1 MADINRIIKEAR
13 NTLVGKVPDPQ
24 SQIDQITLALI
35 YKFMDAKDKEAV
47 ALGLQPQ
54 FFVGEYAN
62 YSFSDIMS
70 APSNPK
76 QFELYTKGIDLLQKR
91 IDLPETFVSVFKDAF
106 VPYRDAQTLHLFLNE
121 IDKIPTDNTE
131 LLGTAFEDLLS
142 IMGSQGDAG
151 QFRTPRHIIDMIV
164 EIVEPKTGES
174 ILDPACGT
182 AGFLISAYNK
192 INKQDLTIEE
202 RDKLINE
209 GLVGYDIN
217 PNMVKL
223 ASVNLFLH
231 GCKKPNIHL
240 YDTLTEKDFWKDNY
254 DVILANPPF
263 MTPKGGIRPHELFS
277 AINANRSEVLFT
289 YYIAKHLRRDGR
301 AGIIVPEGV
310 VFQSANAYKNLR
322 KMLVEENYLYAAI
335 SLPAGVFN
343 PYSGVKTSVL
353 LFDKALARKTDKILF
368 VKMNNDGFDL
378 GAQRRPI
385 DKNDIPVIV
394 DTVKRFISCVSTETE
409 SDFVDEIGLSSVV
422 NKSRIAENDYIL
434 VGDRYKSTVAQKSEW
449 PMVEL
454 GAICSFIRGLTYKK
468 EEEAGEI
475 TSNGVLR
482 ANNIDM
488 VSNSLDLSDV
498 KYLIEDHDYDHNKK
512 VRENDILLCASSG
525 SKQHL
530 GKVALIPEH
539 IDMFFGGFM
548 GVLRPHGKVNA
559 KYLYYNLTSN
569 YYKNFIASL
578 LAGANIN
585 NIRGGDLCSFKIP
598 LPPLEIQEQIVEE
611 LDSYQKIVD
620 GARQVVENYKPT
632 INVDPNWDVLRLG
645 DICLEIK
652 NGVNVEQID
661 NKGKYRVTRIQ
672 TIANGVVDIQRTK
685 WTNDEPSE
693 NYFMQAGDILIS
705 HINSYEHLA
714 KAAIFPDVDE
724 KVIHGINLIRCR
736 LDRKKI
742 DPNYAIIYMKSSCF
756 IDNARIYAQRAVN
769 QASIK
774 VSDLKKI
781 EIPIPSI
788 EEQQQIV
795 EEINEEMTIIEQNKR
810 LIEIFEQK
818 INAKINE
825 VWGSE
830 IK

>member
-54 FFVGEYAN
+54 FFVGEYAD
-62 YSFSDIMS
+62 YSFSNIMS

-121 IDKIPTDNTE
+121 INKIPADNTE

-322 KMLVEENYLYAAI
+322 KMLVEENYLYAVI

-409 SDFVDEIGLSSVV
+409 SDFVDEIGVSSIVS
-422 NKSRIAENDYIL
+422 KSRIAENDYIL
-434 VGDRYKSTVAQKSEW
+434 VGDRYAISDKFNAIYPTVK
-449 PMVEL
+449 L
-454 GAICSFIRGLTYKK
+454 
-468 EEEAGEI
+468 GEI
-475 TSNGVLR
+475 STLITKGTTPTTLGFDFVREGIRFIKIENIGI
-482 ANNIDM
+482 NNKLAQGEYNYITHECDNALKR
-488 VSNSLDLSDV
+488 SQL
-498 KYLIEDHDYDHNKK
+498 E
-512 VRENDILLCASSG
+512 ENDILFS
-525 SKQHL
+525 
-530 GKVALIPEH
+530 I
-539 IDMFFGGFM
+539 
-548 GVLRPHGKVNA
+548 
-559 KYLYYNLTSN
+559 
-569 YYKNFIASL
+569 
-578 LAGANIN
+578 AGALGRTAIVNKEFLPANTNQALAIIRLKDKRLVKYVWWLLSNDIIKAKLSKLKTGVAQFNLSLQQISNIE
-585 NIRGGDLCSFKIP
+585 IP
-598 LPPLEIQEQIVEE
+598 IPPIEIQEQIVAE

-620 GARQVVENYKPT
+620 GARQIVENYKPT
-632 INVDPNWDVLRLG
+632 INVDPNWDVVKLG

-672 TIANGVVDIQRTK
+672 TIANGVVDLQRTK

-742 DPNYAIIYMKSSCF
+742 DPNYVIIYMKSICF

-795 EEINEEMTIIEQNKR
+795 EEINEEMAIIEQNKR

-818 INAKINE
+818 INTKINE

>member
-54 FFVGEYAN
+54 FFVGEYAD
-62 YSFSDIMS
+62 YSFSNIMS

-182 AGFLISAYNK
+182 AGFLISAYKK

-322 KMLVEENYLYAAI
+322 KMLVEENYLYAVI

-353 LFDKALARKTDKILF
+353 LFDKALARKTDEMLF

-385 DKNDIPVIV
+385 DKNDIPAIV
-394 DTVKRFISCVSTETE
+394 DTVKRFISCVATATE
-409 SDFVDEIGLSSVV
+409 SDFVDEIGVSSVV
-422 NKSRIAENDYIL
+422 SKSRIAENDYIL
-434 VGDRYKSTVAQKSEW
+434 VGDRYKEKHIRNSCYEFHRLDEILLKVRYDTKIPKSEYKSAGKI
-449 PMVEL
+449 PIIDQSENFIAGYTDDQNSLYHFDKAVICFGDHTRVLKYIDFDFAL
-454 GAICSFIRGLTYKK
+454 GAD
-468 EEEAGEI
+468 
-475 TSNGVLR
+475 GV
-482 ANNIDM
+482 
-488 VSNSLDLSDV
+488 
-498 KYLIEDHDYDHNKK
+498 K
-512 VRENDILLCASSG
+512 ILLPNE
-525 SKQHL
+525 
-530 GKVALIPEH
+530 KVST
-539 IDMFFGGFM
+539 
-548 GVLRPHGKVNA
+548 
-559 KYLYYNLTSN
+559 KYLYYILQSDPVE
-569 YYKNFIASL
+569 
-578 LAGANIN
+578 G
-585 NIRGGDLCSFKIP
+585 RGYSRHYSYLKEKTIP
-598 LPPLEIQEQIVEE
+598 LPPLEIQEQIVAE

-620 GARQVVENYKPT
+620 GARQIVENYKPT
-632 INVDPNWDVLRLG
+632 INVDPNWDVVKLG
-645 DICLEIK
+645 EVCELNPQKKEVKEFQGDVSFVPMAILNE
-652 NGVNVEQID
+652 NDMRFYPEEQRHI
-661 NKGKYRVTRIQ
+661 
-672 TIANGVVDIQRTK
+672 
-685 WTNDEPSE
+685 
-693 NYFMQAGDILIS
+693 GDVYSGYTFFKDGDVL
-705 HINSYEHLA
+705 LA
-714 KAAIFPDVDE
+714 KVTPCFENGKSGLAEGLINGIGFGSSEFYVLRANTE
-724 KVIHGINLIRCR
+724 KIMPQFIYYVVHSRDFITRGKSNMTGTGGLQR
-736 LDRKKI
+736 LTKEFVLSYTI
-742 DPNYAIIYMKSSCF
+742 
-756 IDNARIYAQRAVN
+756 
-769 QASIK
+769 
-774 VSDLKKI
+774 LL
-781 EIPIPSI
+781 PSL
-788 EEQQQIV
+788 EKQQQIV
-795 EEINEEMTIIEQNKR
+795 ENINEEMAIIEQNKR

>member
-54 FFVGEYAN
+54 FFVGEYAD
-62 YSFSDIMS
+62 YSFSNIMS

-182 AGFLISAYNK
+182 AGFLISAYKK

-322 KMLVEENYLYAAI
+322 KMLVEENYLYAVI

-385 DKNDIPVIV
+385 DKNDIPAII
-394 DTVKRFISCVSTETE
+394 DTVKRFISCVATETE

-422 NKSRIAENDYIL
+422 SKSRIAENDYIL
-434 VGDRYKSTVAQKSEW
+434 VGDRYKEKHIRNSCYEFHRLDEILLKVRYDTKIPKSEYKSAGKI
-449 PMVEL
+449 PIIDQSENFIAGYTDDQNSLYHFDKAVICFGDHTRVLKYIDFDFAL
-454 GAICSFIRGLTYKK
+454 GAD
-468 EEEAGEI
+468 
-475 TSNGVLR
+475 GV
-482 ANNIDM
+482 
-488 VSNSLDLSDV
+488 
-498 KYLIEDHDYDHNKK
+498 K
-512 VRENDILLCASSG
+512 ILLPNE
-525 SKQHL
+525 
-530 GKVALIPEH
+530 KVST
-539 IDMFFGGFM
+539 
-548 GVLRPHGKVNA
+548 
-559 KYLYYNLTSN
+559 KYLYYILQSDPVE
-569 YYKNFIASL
+569 S
-578 LAGANIN
+578 
-585 NIRGGDLCSFKIP
+585 RGYSRHYSYLKEKTIP
-598 LPPLEIQEQIVEE
+598 LPPLEIQEQIVAE

-620 GARQVVENYKPT
+620 GARQIVENYKPT
-632 INVDPNWDVLRLG
+632 INVDPNWDVVKLG
-645 DICLEIK
+645 EVCELNPQKKEVKEFQGDVSFVPMAILNE
-652 NGVNVEQID
+652 NDMRFYPEEQRHI
-661 NKGKYRVTRIQ
+661 
-672 TIANGVVDIQRTK
+672 
-685 WTNDEPSE
+685 
-693 NYFMQAGDILIS
+693 GDVYSGYTFFKDGDVL
-705 HINSYEHLA
+705 LA
-714 KAAIFPDVDE
+714 KVTPCFENGKSGLAEGLINGIGFGSSEFYVLRANTE
-724 KVIHGINLIRCR
+724 KIMPQFIYYVVHSRDFITRGKSNMTGTGGLQR
-736 LDRKKI
+736 LTKEFVLSYTI
-742 DPNYAIIYMKSSCF
+742 
-756 IDNARIYAQRAVN
+756 
-769 QASIK
+769 
-774 VSDLKKI
+774 LL
-781 EIPIPSI
+781 PSL
-788 EEQQQIV
+788 EKQQQIV
-795 EEINEEMTIIEQNKR
+795 ENINEEMAIIEQNKR

>member
-1 MADINRIIKEAR
+1 MTDINRIIKEAR

-54 FFVGEYAN
+54 FFVGEYED
-62 YSFSDIMS
+62 YSFSKIMS

-164 EIVEPKTGES
+164 DIVEPKTGES

-322 KMLVEENYLYAAI
+322 KMLVEENYLYAVI

-385 DKNDIPVIV
+385 GKNDIPAII

-409 SDFVDEIGLSSVV
+409 SDFVDEIGLSSIV

-434 VGDRYKSTVAQKSEW
+434 VGDRYKEKHIRNSCYEFHRLDEILLKVRYDTKIPKSEYKSAGKI
-449 PMVEL
+449 PIIDQSENFIAGYTDDQNSLYHFDKAVICFGDHTRVLKYIDFDFAL
-454 GAICSFIRGLTYKK
+454 GAD
-468 EEEAGEI
+468 
-475 TSNGVLR
+475 GV
-482 ANNIDM
+482 
-488 VSNSLDLSDV
+488 
-498 KYLIEDHDYDHNKK
+498 K
-512 VRENDILLCASSG
+512 ILLPNE
-525 SKQHL
+525 
-530 GKVALIPEH
+530 KVST
-539 IDMFFGGFM
+539 
-548 GVLRPHGKVNA
+548 
-559 KYLYYNLTSN
+559 KYLYYILQSDPVE
-569 YYKNFIASL
+569 S
-578 LAGANIN
+578 
-585 NIRGGDLCSFKIP
+585 RGYSRHYSYLKEKTIP
-598 LPPLEIQEQIVEE
+598 LPPLEIQEQIVAE

-620 GARQVVENYKPT
+620 GARQVVENYKPI
-632 INVDPNWDVLRLG
+632 INVDPNWDVVKLG
-645 DICLEIK
+645 EVCELNPQK
-652 NGVNVEQID
+652 NEVKEFQGDVSFVPMAILNENDMRFYPEEQRHIGD
-661 NKGKYRVTRIQ
+661 VYSGYT
-672 TIANGVVDIQRTK
+672 
-685 WTNDEPSE
+685 
-693 NYFMQAGDILIS
+693 YFKDGDVL
-705 HINSYEHLA
+705 LA
-714 KAAIFPDVDE
+714 KVTPCFENGKSGLAEGLINGIGFGSSEFYVLRANTE
-724 KVIHGINLIRCR
+724 KIMPQFIYYVVHSRDFITRGKSNMTGTGGLQR
-736 LDRKKI
+736 LTKEFVLSYTI
-742 DPNYAIIYMKSSCF
+742 
-756 IDNARIYAQRAVN
+756 
-769 QASIK
+769 
-774 VSDLKKI
+774 LL
-781 EIPIPSI
+781 PSL
-788 EEQQQIV
+788 EKQQQIV
-795 EEINEEMTIIEQNKR
+795 EKINEEMSIIERNKR

-825 VWGSE
+825 V
-830 IK
+830 

>member
-54 FFVGEYAN
+54 FFVGEYAD
-62 YSFSDIMS
+62 YSFSNIMS

-310 VFQSANAYKNLR
+310 VSQSASAYKNLR
-322 KMLVEENYLYAAI
+322 KMLVEENYLYAVI

-385 DKNDIPVIV
+385 DKNDIPAIV
-394 DTVKRFISCVSTETE
+394 DTVKKFISCVATATE

-422 NKSRIAENDYIL
+422 SKSRIAENDYIL
-434 VGDRYKSTVAQKSEW
+434 VGDRYKEKHIRNSCYEFHRLDEILLKVRYDTKIPKSEYKSAGKI
-449 PMVEL
+449 PIIDQSENFIAGYTDDQNSLYHFDKAVICFGDHTRVLKYIDFDFAL
-454 GAICSFIRGLTYKK
+454 GAD
-468 EEEAGEI
+468 
-475 TSNGVLR
+475 GV
-482 ANNIDM
+482 
-488 VSNSLDLSDV
+488 
-498 KYLIEDHDYDHNKK
+498 K
-512 VRENDILLCASSG
+512 ILLPNE
-525 SKQHL
+525 
-530 GKVALIPEH
+530 KVST
-539 IDMFFGGFM
+539 
-548 GVLRPHGKVNA
+548 
-559 KYLYYNLTSN
+559 KYLYYILQSDPVE
-569 YYKNFIASL
+569 S
-578 LAGANIN
+578 
-585 NIRGGDLCSFKIP
+585 RGYSRHYSYLKEKTIP
-598 LPPLEIQEQIVEE
+598 LPPLEIQEQIVAE
-611 LDSYQKIVD
+611 
-620 GARQVVENYKPT
+620 
-632 INVDPNWDVLRLG
+632 
-645 DICLEIK
+645 
-652 NGVNVEQID
+652 
-661 NKGKYRVTRIQ
+661 
-672 TIANGVVDIQRTK
+672 
-685 WTNDEPSE
+685 
-693 NYFMQAGDILIS
+693 
-705 HINSYEHLA
+705 
-714 KAAIFPDVDE
+714 
-724 KVIHGINLIRCR
+724 
-736 LDRKKI
+736 
-742 DPNYAIIYMKSSCF
+742 
-756 IDNARIYAQRAVN
+756 
-769 QASIK
+769 
-774 VSDLKKI
+774 
-781 EIPIPSI
+781 I
-788 EEQQQIV
+788 EEQ
-795 EEINEEMTIIEQNKR
+795 EEKIEEYRNNIKDC
-810 LIEIFEQK
+810 EQK

>member
-47 ALGLQPQ
+47 TLGLQPQ
-54 FFVGEYAN
+54 FFVGEYAD
-62 YSFSDIMS
+62 YSFSNIMS

-322 KMLVEENYLYAAI
+322 KMLVEENYLYAVI

-385 DKNDIPVIV
+385 EKNDIPAVV
-394 DTVKRFISCVSTETE
+394 DIVKRFISCVATETE
-409 SDFVDEIGLSSVV
+409 GDFVDEIGVLSVV
-422 NKSRIAENDYIL
+422 SKSRIAENDYIL
-434 VGDRYKSTVAQKSEW
+434 VGDRYAISDKFNAIYPTVK
-449 PMVEL
+449 L
-454 GAICSFIRGLTYKK
+454 
-468 EEEAGEI
+468 GEI
-475 TSNGVLR
+475 STLITKGTTPTTLGFDFVR
-482 ANNIDM
+482 EGIRFIKVENIDI
-488 VSNSLDLSDV
+488 N
-498 KYLIEDHDYDHNKK
+498 NKLAQGEYNYITHECNNALK
-512 VRENDILLCASSG
+512 RSQLEENDILFS
-525 SKQHL
+525 
-530 GKVALIPEH
+530 I
-539 IDMFFGGFM
+539 
-548 GVLRPHGKVNA
+548 
-559 KYLYYNLTSN
+559 
-569 YYKNFIASL
+569 
-578 LAGANIN
+578 AGALGRTAIVNKEFLPANTNQALAIIRLKDKRLVKYVWWLLSNDIIKAKLSKLKAGVAQFNLSLQQISNIE
-585 NIRGGDLCSFKIP
+585 IP
-598 LPPLEIQEQIVEE
+598 IPPIEIQEQIVAE

-632 INVDPNWDVLRLG
+632 INVDPNWDVLKLG

-672 TIANGVVDIQRTK
+672 TIANGVVDLQRTK

-756 IDNARIYAQRAVN
+756 IDNARIFAQRAVN

-788 EEQQQIV
+788 AEQQQIV
-795 EEINEEMTIIEQNKR
+795 EEINEEMAIIEQNKR

>member
-54 FFVGEYAN
+54 FFVGEYAD
-62 YSFSDIMS
+62 YSFSNIMS

-322 KMLVEENYLYAAI
+322 KMLVEENYLYAVI

-378 GAQRRPI
+378 GVQRRPI
-385 DKNDIPVIV
+385 DKNDIPAII
-394 DTVKRFISCVSTETE
+394 DTVKRFISCVATATE

-422 NKSRIAENDYIL
+422 SKSRIVENDYIL
-434 VGDRYKSTVAQKSEW
+434 VGDRYKEKHIRNSCYEFHRLDEILLKVRYDTKIPKSEYKSAGKI
-449 PMVEL
+449 PIIDQSENFIAGYTDDQNSLYHFDKAVICFGDHTRVLKYIDFDFAL
-454 GAICSFIRGLTYKK
+454 GAD
-468 EEEAGEI
+468 
-475 TSNGVLR
+475 GV
-482 ANNIDM
+482 
-488 VSNSLDLSDV
+488 
-498 KYLIEDHDYDHNKK
+498 K
-512 VRENDILLCASSG
+512 ILLPNE
-525 SKQHL
+525 
-530 GKVALIPEH
+530 KVST
-539 IDMFFGGFM
+539 
-548 GVLRPHGKVNA
+548 
-559 KYLYYNLTSN
+559 KYLYYILQSDPVE
-569 YYKNFIASL
+569 S
-578 LAGANIN
+578 
-585 NIRGGDLCSFKIP
+585 RGYSRHYSYLKEKTVP
-598 LPPLEIQEQIVEE
+598 LPPLEIQEQIVAE

-620 GARQVVENYKPT
+620 GARQIVENYKPT
-632 INVDPNWDVLRLG
+632 INVDPNWDVVRIE
-645 DICLEIK
+645 DICEINKMTVEPEADFIYLDIASVENGTGKISYNQLLKASEAPSRARRKVENNSILLSTVRPNLKAFGYVEYESPEKCVASTGFAVLDAKHDNAKFIYYSLFQNYVMNQMIASMGKGAYPSINQNDVAHLQIKLPPLEI
-652 NGVNVEQID
+652 
-661 NKGKYRVTRIQ
+661 
-672 TIANGVVDIQRTK
+672 
-685 WTNDEPSE
+685 
-693 NYFMQAGDILIS
+693 
-705 HINSYEHLA
+705 
-714 KAAIFPDVDE
+714 
-724 KVIHGINLIRCR
+724 
-736 LDRKKI
+736 
-742 DPNYAIIYMKSSCF
+742 
-756 IDNARIYAQRAVN
+756 
-769 QASIK
+769 
-774 VSDLKKI
+774 
-781 EIPIPSI
+781 
-788 EEQQQIV
+788 QQQIV
-795 EEINEEMTIIEQNKR
+795 ENINEEMTIIEQNKR

>member
-54 FFVGEYAN
+54 FFVGEYAD
-62 YSFSDIMS
+62 YSFSNIMS

-121 IDKIPTDNTE
+121 INKIPTDNTE

-192 INKQDLTIEE
+192 ISKQDLTIEE
-202 RDKLINE
+202 RDNLINE

-277 AINANRSEVLFT
+277 AINANRSEVLF
-289 YYIAKHLRRDGR
+289 IFFIGKHLRRGGR

-322 KMLVEENYLYAAI
+322 KMLVEENYLYAVI

-353 LFDKALARKTDKILF
+353 LFDKALARKTDKMLF

-409 SDFVDEIGLSSVV
+409 SDFVDENGVSSIVS
-422 NKSRIAENDYIL
+422 KSRIAENDYIL
-434 VGDRYKSTVAQKSEW
+434 VGDRYAISDKFNAIYPTVK
-449 PMVEL
+449 L
-454 GAICSFIRGLTYKK
+454 
-468 EEEAGEI
+468 GEI
-475 TSNGVLR
+475 STLITKGTTPTTLGFDFVREGIRFIKIENIGI
-482 ANNIDM
+482 NNKLAQGEYNYITHECDNALKR
-488 VSNSLDLSDV
+488 SQL
-498 KYLIEDHDYDHNKK
+498 E
-512 VRENDILLCASSG
+512 ENDILFS
-525 SKQHL
+525 
-530 GKVALIPEH
+530 I
-539 IDMFFGGFM
+539 
-548 GVLRPHGKVNA
+548 
-559 KYLYYNLTSN
+559 
-569 YYKNFIASL
+569 
-578 LAGANIN
+578 AGALGRTAIVNKEFLPANTNQALAIIRLKDKRLVKYVWWLLSNDIIKAKLSKLKAGVAQFNLSLQQISNIE
-585 NIRGGDLCSFKIP
+585 IP
-598 LPPLEIQEQIVEE
+598 IPPIEIQEQIVAE

-620 GARQVVENYKPT
+620 GARQIVENYKPT
-632 INVDPNWDVLRLG
+632 INVDPNWDVVRIE
-645 DICLEIK
+645 DICEINKKTVEPESDFIYLDIASVENGTGKISYNQLLKASEAPSRARRKVENNSILLSTVRPNLKAFGYVEYKCPEKCVASTGFAVLDAKHDNAKFIYYSLFQNYVMNQMIASMGKGAYPSINQNEVAHLQIKLPSLEI
-652 NGVNVEQID
+652 
-661 NKGKYRVTRIQ
+661 
-672 TIANGVVDIQRTK
+672 
-685 WTNDEPSE
+685 
-693 NYFMQAGDILIS
+693 
-705 HINSYEHLA
+705 
-714 KAAIFPDVDE
+714 
-724 KVIHGINLIRCR
+724 
-736 LDRKKI
+736 
-742 DPNYAIIYMKSSCF
+742 
-756 IDNARIYAQRAVN
+756 
-769 QASIK
+769 
-774 VSDLKKI
+774 
-781 EIPIPSI
+781 
-788 EEQQQIV
+788 QQQIV
-795 EEINEEMTIIEQNKR
+795 ENINEEMTIIEQNKR

-818 INAKINE
+818 INVKINE